1 MTHRTQENAM
11 PITPVYYERHKGTA
25 DGKGHRASLSSPG
38 MPPSHQPDLFI
49 TLEAK
54 FQ

>member
-1 MTHRTQENAM
+1 MKDTKEQQMEKDT
-11 PITPVYYERHKGTA
+11 GW
-25 DGKGHRASLSSPG
+25 GGHRASLSSPG